1 MFIFIVF
8 QALEKN
14 MSLSGQYLEELSRR
28 YKKQVEE
35 MQKTFEKTLLTV
47 SEESKRAEERDHKNT
62 EELLVLQQQIAHLSN
77 SVTLLL
83 AERESFLGSISLFK
97 VIIFQIIITLFIFY
111 IFRRGRQNQRATN
124 EIVND
129 PKSSPSEKSRRKSE
143 EVISDK
149 LLKTIKIKRRPSEE
163 ALNITCLASSNNGN
177 NKSEKKKKKRKSST
191 VQRSLSIANPT
202 ETEFQKTDMNSSFDD
217 KNLIFG
223 SDLNKSGIEPPIAL
237 EEAEFIIPEIQP
249 LDLSKMSDIQKSKP
263 SDSTPKKEF
272 PKTNG
277 SIFGM
282 KPSANK
288 KPVKERRL
296 SSPGF
301 LKSALGRQSS
311 RSDEFHIE
319 KNSSDKIYIPIVE
332 REIKSEERE
341 LQTSL
346 ETPSLNEWSSTGEL
360 SQGSSSTTTNS
371 SSKTKKSKKQSFKN
385 MLKKV
390 F

>member
-1 MFIFIVF
+1 
-8 QALEKN
+8 

-47 SEESKRAEERDHKNT
+47 SEESKRSEERDHKNT

-77 SVTLLL
+77 SVAVLL
-83 AERESFLGSISLFK
+83 AERDSFLGSISLFK
-97 VIIFQIIITLFIFY
+97 VIIFQIVITLLIFY
-111 IFRRGRQNQRATN
+111 IFRRGRHNHTAASDT
-124 EIVND
+124 IND

-177 NKSEKKKKKRKSST
+177 KSKKKKRKSSM

-202 ETEFQKTDMNSSFDD
+202 ESEFLKTDGDSSLDD
-217 KNLIFG
+217 KNWLR
-223 SDLNKSGIEPPIAL
+223 SDLNKRVIEPIAL
-237 EEAEFIIPEIQP
+237 EEAEFIIPEIQH
-249 LDLSKMSDIQKSKP
+249 LDLSKLSDNPKSNP

-282 KPSANK
+282 

-311 RSDEFHIE
+311 RSDDFCID
-319 KNSSDKIYIPIVE
+319 KSTSDKTHIPKTD
-332 REIKSEERE
+332 REIRSEDRE

-346 ETPSLNEWSSTGEL
+346 DTPSLNEWSSTGEL

-371 SSKTKKSKKQSFKN
+371 GSKTKKSKKQSFKN